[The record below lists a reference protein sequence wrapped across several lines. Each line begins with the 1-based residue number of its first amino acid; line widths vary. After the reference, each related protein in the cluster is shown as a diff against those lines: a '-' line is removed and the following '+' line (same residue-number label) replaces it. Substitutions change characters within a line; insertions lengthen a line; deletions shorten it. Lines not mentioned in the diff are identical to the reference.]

1 MPNPYADY
9 DVAGQEISSTYEG
22 RHVTLP
28 ETYLNHPT
36 HADDLVDGKDPVTFG
51 DVADGY
57 GVGVAFSSASGVN
70 DLIAIDTEGIWA
82 LSVVAS
88 NDEGNSAIEIGDI
101 IFINRTTCV
110 LSKIS
115 SDTTNIVFGYALD
128 SATGDGAAHVIA
140 VKVHWGPWY
149 DIYRDYAAAGA
160 AEDALL
166 IDVDDASTLAT
177 GYQQGLQI
185 SFHAT
190 GAMTGDA
197 ERHNY
202 AADMFLA
209 DTADTPYAYC
219 YTAYIETTGDPTVG
233 QQCAYSAY
241 LADPGDS
248 CGNITAIDI
257 GLDGGTNS
265 PAGRHCFMR
274 MRNHAAGAV
283 PDAHFMCEGSPSA
296 DYFVNF
302 VTANTAPIF
311 AAAVGGTQLRKIR
324 IVIDGVDGYIPVH
337 TT

>member
-1 MPNPYADY
+1 MPNPYHDY
-9 DVAGQEISSTYEG
+9 YDLEPREISSTYEG

-28 ETYLNHPT
+28 CSLINSP
-36 HADDLVDGKDPVTFG
+36 AGGGVVVAKDPVTFG
-51 DVADGY
+51 NVADGY
-57 GVGVAFSSASGVN
+57 GVGVAFTSGSGN
-70 DLIAIDTEGIWA
+70 DLVAIDTEGIWV
-82 LSVVAS
+82 LDVVAQD
-88 NDEGNSAIEIGDI
+88 DEGASAVRIGDI

-128 SATGDGAAHVIA
+128 TIESGTHGIA
-140 VKVHWGPWY
+140 VKVHWDPWY
-149 DIYRDYAAAGA
+149 DIYRDYLAGGA
-160 AEDALL
+160 AENALL

-177 GYQQGLQI
+177 GYQQCLQATL
-185 SFHAT
+185 SAT

-209 DTADTPYAYC
+209 DGADTPYAYC

-233 QQCAYSAY
+233 QQAGLSIY
-241 LADPGDS
+241 LADPGAN
-248 CGNITAIDI
+248 CGNITAIDV

-283 PDAHFMCEGSPSA
+283 PDAHFLVEGSPSA
-296 DYFVNF
+296 DHFVRF
-302 VTANTAPIF
+302 TTAGTLPIV
-311 AAAVGGTQLRKIR
+311 AAAVGGTQLRKIA
-324 IVIDGVDGYIPVH
+324 IDIDGVVGYIPVH
-337 TT
+337 SA